1 MLTLATLLVGL
12 ATAQP
17 TSALDLTV
25 GSLSGAD
32 AVGLVT
38 RGGQPWD
45 RVQIVAAS
53 ERGRA
58 CLADLGACVQLSP
71 DARVVGRSLASAR
84 GETLTLTPPRAGG
97 ACYQA
102 VVHRR
107 GDVLRSDVVCV
118 GENLS
123 ALGL

>member
-1 MLTLATLLVGL
+1 MLTLTTLLVGL

-17 TSALDLTV
+17 APALDLTV
-25 GSLSGAD
+25 GSLAGAD

-38 RGGQPWD
+38 RGAQPWD
-45 RVQIVAAS
+45 RVQIVAGS
-53 ERGRA
+53 EGGRA
-58 CLADLGACVQLSP
+58 CLSDLGACVQLSH
-71 DARVVGRSLASAR
+71 DARVVGRDLANAR
-84 GETLTLTPPRAGG
+84 GETLTLAPPQRGG

-118 GENLS
+118 GEDLS